1 MASSWT
7 GSMVLCRNSTAR
19 SPWLTWRPYDP
30 PMAIATVSPV
40 TGEVLTSFDELTPEE
55 LEDKLARA
63 AAAAASYR
71 LTSVEQRAG
80 WLDRAADHLE
90 KEADSVSRLIT
101 TEMGKTYRAAHEE
114 VAKCV
119 RGLRFYAAEGP
130 AFLRALPGDG
140 ARVGAKQTYVTY
152 QPIGVVLAVMPWN
165 LPLWQAMRF
174 AAPALTAG
182 NVGILKHASN
192 VPQTALYMEQLFR
205 DAGFPDDVFQTLLIS
220 ARRVEQVLRDD
231 RVEAAT
237 LTGSEP
243 AGKSVGAIAGD
254 EIKKVV
260 LELGGS
266 DPFIVMPS
274 TNLERATD
282 VAVKARTLNNGQ
294 SCINGK
300 RFFVHRDIFDRFLER
315 FVAKMGAL
323 VVGDPMD
330 DATDIGPLAT
340 ESGRDDVEAYVQD
353 AVAKGAKVL
362 VGGKRP
368 DRPGWFYPP
377 TVLTDVTPDMRMYH
391 EEVFGPVAQVWPV
404 ASVEEALRLANGH
417 PYGLGS
423 NLWSEDEAERELF
436 IRDVQSGMAFINGNT
451 TSYPEIP
458 FGGVKRSG
466 YGRELSDLGM
476 REFMNAKTVWIGED
490 AGA

>member
-1 MASSWT
+1 M
-7 GSMVLCRNSTAR
+7 R
-19 SPWLTWRPYDP
+19 S
-30 PMAIATVSPV
+30 
-40 TGEVLTSFDELTPEE
+40 
-55 LEDKLARA
+55 RA
-63 AAAAASYR
+63 A
-71 LTSVEQRAG
+71 V
-80 WLDRAADHLE
+80 
-90 KEADSVSRLIT
+90 
-101 TEMGKTYRAAHEE
+101 
-114 VAKCV
+114 
-119 RGLRFYAAEGP
+119 YAAQASALLEP
-130 AFLRALPGDG
+130 LPGD
-140 ARVGAKQTYVTY
+140 AASVGATKTYVTY
-152 QPIGVVLAVMPWN
+152 QPLGVVLAVMPWN

-174 AAPALTAG
+174 AAPALAAG

-192 VPQTALYMEQLFR
+192 VPQTALYLEDLFR
-205 DAGFPDDVFQTLLIS
+205 GAGFPDDVFQTLLIS
-220 ARRVEQVLRDD
+220 SGRVEQVLRDD
-231 RVEAAT
+231 RVKAAT

-243 AGKSVGAIAGD
+243 AGQSVATIAGQ

-274 TNLERATD
+274 ANLERATD
-282 VAVKARTLNNGQ
+282 VAVRARTLNNGQ

-300 RFFVHRDIFDRFLER
+300 RFFIHSAIYEQFLDM

-330 DATDIGPLAT
+330 EATDVGPLAT
-340 ESGRDDVEAYVQD
+340 QSGCEEVEAYVDD
-353 AVAKGAKVL
+353 ALAKGAQAL

-368 DRPGWFYPP
+368 VGPGWFYPP
-377 TVLTDVTPDMRMYH
+377 TVLTGVTADMKMYH

-404 ASVEEALRLANGH
+404 DSLDDALHLANGH

-423 NLWSEDEAERELF
+423 NLWSEDEAERDLF
-436 IRDVQSGMAFINGNT
+436 IRDIESGMAFINGNT

-476 REFMNAKTVWIGED
+476 REFMNAKTVWIGD
-490 AGA
+490 DSHH

>member
-1 MASSWT
+1 
-7 GSMVLCRNSTAR
+7 
-19 SPWLTWRPYDP
+19 
-30 PMAIATVSPV
+30 MAIATISPV
-40 TGEVLTSFDELTPEE
+40 TGETLKSFDELTPDE

-63 AAAAASYR
+63 AAAAESYR

-80 WLDRAADHLE
+80 WLSTAAENLE
-90 KEADSVSRLIT
+90 NEADSVSRLLT
-101 TEMGKTYRAAHEE
+101 TEMGKTLRAAHEE

-119 RGLRFYAAEGP
+119 RGLRFYAAKGP
-130 AFLRALPGDG
+130 EFLRNLDGD
-140 ARVGAKQTYVTY
+140 AHAVGAKQAFVSY

-182 NVGILKHASN
+182 NVGVLKHASN
-192 VPQTALYMEQLFR
+192 VPQTALYMERLFR
-205 DAGFPDDVFQTLLIS
+205 EAGFPDDVFQTLLIS

-231 RVEAAT
+231 RVKAAT

-243 AGKSVGAIAGD
+243 AGRSVGTIAGSV
-254 EIKKVV
+254 IKKVV

-274 TNLERATD
+274 TNLERAAE

-300 RFFVHRDIFDRFLER
+300 RFFVHTDIYDAFLDK

-330 DATDIGPLAT
+330 DATDVGPLAT
-340 ESGRDDVEAYVQD
+340 ESGRDDVEAYVDD
-353 AVAKGAKVL
+353 AVGKGAKAL
-362 VGGKRP
+362 IGGKRP
-368 DRPGWFYPP
+368 DGPGWFYPP
-377 TVLTDVTPDMRMYH
+377 TVLTNITPDMKMYH
-391 EEVFGPVAQVWPV
+391 EEVFGPVAQVF
-404 ASVEEALRLANGH
+404 SVSSLQEALELANGH

-423 NLWSEDEAERELF
+423 NLWSEDQAEREMF

-458 FGGVKRSG
+458 FGGVKLSG

>member
-1 MASSWT
+1 
-7 GSMVLCRNSTAR
+7 
-19 SPWLTWRPYDP
+19 
-30 PMAIATVSPV
+30 MAIATVSPV
-40 TGEVLTSFDELTPEE
+40 TGETLKSFDELTPEE

-63 AAAAASYR
+63 AAAAESYR
-71 LTSVEQRAG
+71 RTSVEQRAG
-80 WLDRAADHLE
+80 WLSKAAENLE
-90 KEADSVSRLIT
+90 NEADSVSELIT
-101 TEMGKTYRAAHEE
+101 TEMGKTLRAAHEE
-114 VAKCV
+114 IAKCV
-119 RGLRFYAAEGP
+119 RGLRFYAANGP
-130 AFLRALPGDG
+130 EFLRNLDGD
-140 ARVGAKQTYVTY
+140 ARSVGAKQTFVSY

-174 AAPALTAG
+174 AAPALMAG
-182 NVGILKHASN
+182 NVGVLKHASN
-192 VPQTALYMEQLFR
+192 VPQTALYMERLFR
-205 DAGFPDDVFQTLLIS
+205 EAAFPDDVFQTLLIS

-231 RVEAAT
+231 RVKAAT

-243 AGKSVGAIAGD
+243 AGRSVGTIAGSV
-254 EIKKVV
+254 IKKVV

-300 RFFVHRDIFDRFLER
+300 RFFVHTDIYDAFLDR

-330 DATDIGPLAT
+330 DATDVGPLAT
-340 ESGRDDVEAYVQD
+340 ESGRDDVEAYVDD
-353 AVAKGAKVL
+353 AVGKGAKAL

-368 DRPGWFYPP
+368 DGPGWFYPP
-377 TVLTDVTPDMRMYH
+377 TVLTNITPDMNMYH
-391 EEVFGPVAQVWPV
+391 EEVFGPVAQVF
-404 ASVEEALRLANGH
+404 SVSSLQEALELANGH

-423 NLWSEDEAERELF
+423 NLWSEDQAEREMF

-458 FGGVKRSG
+458 FGGVKLSG

-490 AGA
+490 ADV

>member
-1 MASSWT
+1 
-7 GSMVLCRNSTAR
+7 
-19 SPWLTWRPYDP
+19 
-30 PMAIATVSPV
+30 MAIATTSPV
-40 TGEVLTSFDELTPEE
+40 TGEVIKYFDEITPEQ
-55 LEDKLARA
+55 LESKLAL
-63 AAAAASYR
+63 AAASAATYR
-71 LTSVEQRAG
+71 LTTVQERAG
-80 WLDRAADHLE
+80 WLNNAADHLE
-90 KEADSVSRLIT
+90 EEAEVVSRLIT
-101 TEMGKTYRAAHEE
+101 KEMGKTLRAAREE

-119 RGLRFYAAEGP
+119 HGLRFYAAEGP
-130 AFLRALPGDG
+130 RFLEDVPGN
-140 ARVGAKQTYVTY
+140 AKSVGAKRTFVTY

-174 AAPALTAG
+174 AAPALMAG
-182 NVGILKHASN
+182 NVGLLKHASN
-192 VPQTALYMEQLFR
+192 VPQTALYMERLFHE
-205 DAGFPDDVFQTLLIS
+205 AGFPDGVFQTLLIS

-231 RVEAAT
+231 RVVAAT

-243 AGKSVGAIAGD
+243 AGRSVATIAGE

-274 TNLERATD
+274 TDVDRATD
-282 VAVKARTLNNGQ
+282 VAVQARTLNNGQ

-300 RFFVHRDIFDRFLER
+300 RFFVHEDIADAFLEK

-323 VVGDPMD
+323 TVGDPMD
-330 DATDIGPLAT
+330 DATDVGPLAT
-340 ESGRDDVEAYVQD
+340 ESGRLDVEAYVDD
-353 AVAKGAKVL
+353 AVSKGATAL
-362 VGGKRP
+362 VGGHRLEG
-368 DRPGWFYPP
+368 PGWFYPP
-377 TVLTDVTPDMRMYH
+377 TVLTGVTPEMKMYH
-391 EEVFGPVAQVWPV
+391 EEVFGPVAQVWTV
-404 ASVEEALRLANGH
+404 TSLEEALEIVNGH

-436 IRDVQSGMAFINGNT
+436 VRDVQSGMAFINGNT

-490 AGA
+490 A

>member
-1 MASSWT
+1 
-7 GSMVLCRNSTAR
+7 
-19 SPWLTWRPYDP
+19 
-30 PMAIATVSPV
+30 MAISTISPV
-40 TGEVLTSFDELTPEE
+40 TGETLKSFDELTPEE
-55 LEDKLARA
+55 LENKLARA
-63 AAAAASYR
+63 EAAAESYR
-71 LTSVEQRAG
+71 LTSVEERAR
-80 WLDRAADHLE
+80 WLGQAADNLE
-90 KEADSVSRLIT
+90 NEADSVSELIT
-101 TEMGKTYRAAHEE
+101 AEMGKTLRAAHEE

-119 RGLRFYAAEGP
+119 RGLRFYAAKGP
-130 AFLRALPGDG
+130 EFLRNLDGD
-140 ARVGAKQTYVTY
+140 AHSVGAKQTFVSY

-174 AAPALTAG
+174 AAPALMAG
-182 NVGILKHASN
+182 NVGVLKHASN

-205 DAGFPDDVFQTLLIS
+205 EAGFPDDVFQTLLIS

-231 RVEAAT
+231 RVKAAT

-243 AGKSVGAIAGD
+243 AGRSVGTIAGSV
-254 EIKKVV
+254 IKKVV

-274 TNLERATD
+274 TDLERATD

-300 RFFVHRDIFDRFLER
+300 RFFVHADIYDAFLEK

-330 DATDIGPLAT
+330 AATDVGPLAT
-340 ESGRDDVEAYVQD
+340 ESGRDDVEAYVDD
-353 AVAKGAKVL
+353 ALAKGAKAL
-362 VGGKRP
+362 VGGERP
-368 DRPGWFYPP
+368 DGPGWFYPP
-377 TVLTDVTPDMRMYH
+377 TVLTNITPDMKMYH
-391 EEVFGPVAQVWPV
+391 EEVFGPVAQVF
-404 ASVEEALRLANGH
+404 SVSSVQEALELANGH

-423 NLWSEDEAERELF
+423 NLWSEDQAERDVF

-458 FGGVKRSG
+458 FGGVKLSG

-476 REFMNAKTVWIGED
+476 REFMNAKTVWIGDD
-490 AGA
+490 ARA

>member
-1 MASSWT
+1 
-7 GSMVLCRNSTAR
+7 
-19 SPWLTWRPYDP
+19 
-30 PMAIATVSPV
+30 MAIATISPV
-40 TGEVLTSFDELTPEE
+40 TGETLKSFDELTPDE

-63 AAAAASYR
+63 AAAAESYR

-80 WLDRAADHLE
+80 WLSTAAENLE
-90 KEADSVSRLIT
+90 NEADSVSELIT
-101 TEMGKTYRAAHEE
+101 TEMGKTLRAAHEE

-119 RGLRFYAAEGP
+119 RGLRFYAAKGP
-130 AFLRALPGDG
+130 EFLRNVDGD
-140 ARVGAKQTYVTY
+140 AHAVGAKQAFVSY

-182 NVGILKHASN
+182 NVGVLKHASN
-192 VPQTALYMEQLFR
+192 VPQTALYMERLFR
-205 DAGFPDDVFQTLLIS
+205 EAGFPDDVFQTLLIS

-231 RVEAAT
+231 RVKAAT

-243 AGKSVGAIAGD
+243 AGRSVGTIAGSV
-254 EIKKVV
+254 IKKVV

-274 TNLERATD
+274 ANVERAAE

-300 RFFVHRDIFDRFLER
+300 RFFVHADIYDAFLDK
-315 FVAKMGAL
+315 FVTKMGAL

-330 DATDIGPLAT
+330 DATDVGPLAT
-340 ESGRDDVEAYVQD
+340 ESGRDDVEAYVDD
-353 AVAKGAKVL
+353 AVGKGAKAL
-362 VGGKRP
+362 VGGNRP
-368 DRPGWFYPP
+368 DGPGWFYPP
-377 TVLTDVTPDMRMYH
+377 TVLTNITPDMKMYH
-391 EEVFGPVAQVWPV
+391 EEVFGPVAQVF
-404 ASVEEALRLANGH
+404 SVSSLREALDLANGH

-423 NLWSEDEAERELF
+423 NLWSEDQADRELF

-458 FGGVKRSG
+458 FGGVKLSG

>member
-1 MASSWT
+1 
-7 GSMVLCRNSTAR
+7 
-19 SPWLTWRPYDP
+19 
-30 PMAIATVSPV
+30 MAIATVSPV
-40 TGEVLTSFDELTPEE
+40 TGETLKSFDELTPEE

-63 AAAAASYR
+63 AAAAESYR
-71 LTSVEQRAG
+71 RTSVEQRAG
-80 WLDRAADHLE
+80 WLSKAAENLE
-90 KEADSVSRLIT
+90 NEADSVSELIT
-101 TEMGKTYRAAHEE
+101 SEMGKTLRAAHEE
-114 VAKCV
+114 IAKCV
-119 RGLRFYAAEGP
+119 RGLRFYAAKGP
-130 AFLRALPGDG
+130 EFLRNLDGD
-140 ARVGAKQTYVTY
+140 ARSVGAKQTFVSY

-174 AAPALTAG
+174 AAPALMAG
-182 NVGILKHASN
+182 NVGVLKHASN
-192 VPQTALYMEQLFR
+192 VPQTALYMERLFR
-205 DAGFPDDVFQTLLIS
+205 EAGFPDDVFQTLLIS

-231 RVEAAT
+231 RVKAAT

-243 AGKSVGAIAGD
+243 AGRSVGTIAGSV
-254 EIKKVV
+254 IKKVV

-300 RFFVHRDIFDRFLER
+300 RFFVHTDIYDAFLDR

-330 DATDIGPLAT
+330 DATDVGPLAT
-340 ESGRDDVEAYVQD
+340 ESGRDDVEAYVDD
-353 AVAKGAKVL
+353 AVGKGAKAL

-368 DRPGWFYPP
+368 EGPGWFYPP
-377 TVLTDVTPDMRMYH
+377 TVLTNITPDMNMYH
-391 EEVFGPVAQVWPV
+391 EEVFGPVAQVF
-404 ASVEEALRLANGH
+404 SVSSLQEALELANGH

-423 NLWSEDEAERELF
+423 NLWSEDQAEREMF

-458 FGGVKRSG
+458 FGGVKLSG

-476 REFMNAKTVWIGED
+476 REFMNAKTVWIGEG

>member
-1 MASSWT
+1 
-7 GSMVLCRNSTAR
+7 
-19 SPWLTWRPYDP
+19 
-30 PMAIATVSPV
+30 MAIATTNPV
-40 TGEVLTSFDELTPEE
+40 TGEVLQTFDELSPEE
-55 LEDKLARA
+55 LEDKLGRA

-71 LTSVEQRAG
+71 LTSVEQRSA
-80 WLDRAADHLE
+80 WLRQAADNLE
-90 KEADSVSRLIT
+90 NEADSVSRLIT
-101 TEMGKTYRAAHEE
+101 TEMGKTYRSAREE
-114 VAKCV
+114 VAKSV

-130 AFLRALPGDG
+130 AFLKSLQSDA
-140 ARVGAKQTYVTY
+140 ARVGAKRTYVTY
-152 QPIGVVLAVMPWN
+152 QPIGPVLAVMPWN

-182 NVGILKHASN
+182 NVGLLKHASN
-192 VPQTALYMEQLFR
+192 VPRTALYMEQLFR
-205 DAGFPDDVFQTLLIS
+205 DAGFPDAVFQTLLIP

-231 RVEAAT
+231 RVKAAT

-243 AGKSVGAIAGD
+243 AGKSVATIAGS

-300 RFFVHRDIFDRFLER
+300 RFFIHTDIYDAFLER
-315 FVAKMGAL
+315 FVAKMKAL

-330 DATDIGPLAT
+330 DTTDVGPLAT
-340 ESGRDDVEAYVQD
+340 ESGRDDVATYVDD
-353 AVAKGAKVL
+353 ALAKGAKAL
-362 VGGKRP
+362 VGGERP
-368 DRPGWFYPP
+368 GGPGWFYPP
-377 TVLTDVTPDMRMYH
+377 TVLVAVTPEMKMYH
-391 EEVFGPVAQVWPV
+391 EEVFGPVAQVFRV
-404 ASVEEALRLANGH
+404 SSLEEALRMANGH

-423 NLWSEDEAERELF
+423 NLWSEDDDERELF
-436 IRDVQSGMAFINGNT
+436 VRDVQSGMAFINGNT

-476 REFMNAKTVWIGED
+476 REFMNAKTVWIGDD

>member
-1 MASSWT
+1 
-7 GSMVLCRNSTAR
+7 
-19 SPWLTWRPYDP
+19 
-30 PMAIATVSPV
+30 MAIATISPV
-40 TGEVLTSFDELTPEE
+40 TGEVLKSFDELTAEQ
-55 LEDKLARA
+55 LEDKLSRS

-71 LTSVEQRAG
+71 LTSVEQRAE
-80 WLDRAADHLE
+80 WLGQAGDYLE
-90 KEADSVSRLIT
+90 KDADSVSKLIT
-101 TEMGKTYRAAHEE
+101 TEMGKTYRSAQEE
-114 VAKCV
+114 VAKSI
-119 RGLRFYAAEGP
+119 RGLRFYATEGA
-130 AFLRALPGDG
+130 AFLKNLPAD
-140 ARVGAKQTYVTY
+140 ASRVGAKQTYVTY
-152 QPIGVVLAVMPWN
+152 QPIGPVLAVMPWN

-182 NVGILKHASN
+182 NVGLLKHASN
-192 VPQTALYMEQLFR
+192 VPQTALYMERLFR
-205 DAGFPDDVFQTLLIS
+205 DSGFPDDVFQTLLIS
-220 ARRVEQVLRDD
+220 SGRVEQVLRDE
-231 RVEAAT
+231 RVRAAT

-243 AGKSVGAIAGD
+243 AGRSVASIAGE

-274 TNLERATD
+274 TNLDRATD

-300 RFFVHRDIFDRFLER
+300 RFFVHTAIFDAFLEL

-323 VVGDPMD
+323 VLGDPMN

-340 ESGRDDVEAYVQD
+340 ESGRNDVEAYVDD
-353 AVAKGAKVL
+353 AVAKGAIAL

-377 TVLTDVTPDMRMYH
+377 TVLTEITPKMKMYH
-391 EEVFGPVAQVWPV
+391 EEVFGPVAQVFQV
-404 ASVEEALRLANGH
+404 SSLQEALQLANGH

-423 NLWSEDEAERELF
+423 NLWSEDETEREQF
-436 IRDVQSGMAFINGNT
+436 VRDVQSGMAFINGNT
-451 TSYPEIP
+451 TSFPEIP

-476 REFMNAKTVWIGED
+476 REFMNAKTVWIGE
-490 AGA
+490 GA

>member
-1 MASSWT
+1 
-7 GSMVLCRNSTAR
+7 
-19 SPWLTWRPYDP
+19 
-30 PMAIATVSPV
+30 MAIATTSPV
-40 TGEVLTSFDELTPEE
+40 TGEVLRRFDELTPEE

-71 LTSVEQRAG
+71 LTSVEQRAE
-80 WLDRAADHLE
+80 WLQHAADRLE
-90 KEADSVSRLIT
+90 KEVESVSEMIT
-101 TEMGKTYRAAHEE
+101 TEMGKTFRAAEQE

-119 RGLRFYAAEGP
+119 HGLRFYATEGP
-130 AFLRALPGDG
+130 AFLRDLEGDG
-140 ARVGAKQTYVTY
+140 ERVGARQTFVTY

-182 NVGILKHASN
+182 NVGLLKHASN
-192 VPQTALYMEQLFR
+192 VPQCALYLEELFR
-205 DAGFPDDVFQTLLIS
+205 EAGFPDDVFQTLLIS
-220 ARRVEQVLRDD
+220 SGRVEQVLRDP
-231 RVEAAT
+231 RVAAAT

-243 AGKSVGAIAGD
+243 AGRSVAAIAGD

-274 TNLERATD
+274 TDLDRATD
-282 VAVKARTLNNGQ
+282 VAVRARTLNNGQ

-300 RFFVHRDIFDRFLER
+300 RFYVHEAIGDAFIEM

-330 DATDIGPLAT
+330 AGTDVGPLAT
-340 ESGRDDVEAYVQD
+340 ESGRQDVESYVDD
-353 AVAKGAKVL
+353 AVAKGATVL
-362 VGGKRP
+362 LGGERP
-368 DRPGWFYPP
+368 EGPGWFYPP
-377 TVLTDVTPDMRMYH
+377 TVLTGITPQMRMYH
-391 EEVFGPVAQVWPV
+391 EEVFGPVAQVWTV
-404 ASVEEALRLANGH
+404 SSLEEALREANGH

-423 NLWSEDEAERELF
+423 NLWSEDQAERDLF
-436 IRDVQSGMAFINGNT
+436 VRDIQSGMAFINGNT

-476 REFMNAKTVWIGED
+476 REFMNAKTVWIGQD
-490 AGA
+490 TA